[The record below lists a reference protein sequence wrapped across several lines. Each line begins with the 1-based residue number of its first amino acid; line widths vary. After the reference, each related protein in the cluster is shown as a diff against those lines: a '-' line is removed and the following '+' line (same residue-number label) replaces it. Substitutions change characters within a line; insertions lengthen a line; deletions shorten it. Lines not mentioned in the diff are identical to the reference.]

1 MTHIHMGDG
10 AQKDKAKERLA
21 HQDRQ
26 RLRKIAGHLGHPGS
40 AVQPMRVT
48 DGVGG
53 PVVWSNEDLW
63 KFPMLAVSASY
74 IFYNCP
80 LCERG
85 FRWNKS
91 GQGLQCPH
99 CDQWISNDLLI
110 DLWTPKKKREK
121 KYG

>member
-10 AQKDKAKERLA
+10 AAKDQAKEVAARK
-21 HQDRQ
+21 DRA
-26 RLRKIAGHLGHPGS
+26 RLRKVAQSMRNTGVP
-40 AVQPMRVT
+40 VQPMRLT
-48 DGVGG
+48 DGEGG
-53 PVVWSNEDLW
+53 PVVWSNEDMW

-91 GQGLQCPH
+91 GKGLQCPH
-99 CDQWISNDLLI
+99 CDRWVSNESLI
-110 DLWTPKKKREK
+110 DLWTPKKERK
-121 KYG
+121 KHG